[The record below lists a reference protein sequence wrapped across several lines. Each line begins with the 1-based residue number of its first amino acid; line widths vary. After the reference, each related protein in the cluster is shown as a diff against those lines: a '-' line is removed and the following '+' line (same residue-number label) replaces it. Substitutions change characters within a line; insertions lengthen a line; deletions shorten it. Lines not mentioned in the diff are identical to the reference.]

1 MGTERKYHIKIRCS
15 KLVSLN
21 VTHLNKHL
29 NDMEKFE
36 AQISGGMA
44 TTVVIRSSYACHVC
58 RSSKQT
64 CTAEEE

>member
-1 MGTERKYHIKIRCS
+1 MGIGSKYHIKIRCS

-21 VTHLNKHL
+21 ITHLNKHL

-44 TTVVIRSSYACHVC
+44 TTVVIRSSYACQV
-58 RSSKQT
+58 
-64 CTAEEE
+64 